1 MHNDVDPAENSK
13 ICNGNNPFVTM
24 ILGGTEESEE
34 RILSNE
40 NIQATHEDIILATNV
55 CKAHLQQIKD
65 LTHENKRIYNQFEV
79 IIIHFFNK
87 NN

>member
-24 ILGGTEESEE
+24 ILGGTEEPED
-34 RILSNE
+34 RRLSNE

-55 CKAHLQQIKD
+55 CKAHLQQIED
-65 LTHENKRIYNQFEV
+65 LTHENQRIYNKFEV
-79 IIIHFFNK
+79 IISNFFNK
-87 NN
+87 K